1 MKKTK
6 ILLTIITSL
15 SLLFSSLLPI
25 LAIDS
30 EDTVATESATT
41 DAEAEDSL
49 QERIKN
55 TVQENLDQAED
66 NIRQKLEEKTLLGYT
81 GTITS
86 IKENIITADTNN
98 NLYQI
103 IFDED
108 TVVVKNG
115 TNIDPEDLAI
125 DQAIII
131 MGYLSSNDILTAR
144 RIVTITISNPDI
156 IRQTLIG
163 SVQEIDLKSDI
174 LILLVNNK
182 PIEIDI
188 ENLELDEDETLN
200 PQQKIMIIV
209 ETDLEEDR
217 HTLLQLQI
225 L

>member
-25 LAIDS
+25 LAVDS

-66 NIRQKLEEKTLLGYT
+66 NIRQKLEEKTLFGYT
-81 GTITS
+81 GTITN

-103 IFDED
+103 IFDEN
-108 TVVVKNG
+108 TVVVRKS

-125 DQAIII
+125 DENIII
-131 MGYLSSNDILTAR
+131 MGYLSSDDILTAR
-144 RIVTITISNPDI
+144 RIVTITISDPDF
-156 IRQTLIG
+156 IRQTFIG
-163 SVQEIDLKSDI
+163 SVQEIDLKSDT
-174 LILLVNNK
+174 LILLVDDK
-182 PIEIDI
+182 PVEIDI
-188 ENLELDEDETLN
+188 EDLELEEDETLN

-209 ETDLEEDR
+209 ETDLEEDT